1 MKNELL
7 YIESVKISH
16 IRKPIP
22 CLSLLSL
29 SLSYKYKYIQ
39 IYSFIWMT
47 IRSRKNWSGL
57 LLVIKCAGAKLRRH
71 TGEAQESS
79 PLE

>member
-1 MKNELL
+1 MKYELL

-16 IRKPIP
+16 IRKPVP
-22 CLSLLSL
+22 FLSLL

-39 IYSFIWMT
+39 IYDFIWMT
-47 IRSRKNWSGL
+47 VRSRKNRSAL

-71 TGEAQESS
+71 TGETRESS